1 MFFIS
6 VLITRIFKGSQ
17 EIYTYKVDENFSD
30 SLFLGQRVI
39 VDFAGSSVLGFIL
52 DFQKETNENLEN
64 LKFCTRFLDERPVIS
79 KTQFTLFKELEKLS
93 FFPKIDLF
101 LEVSSPLVNLKAT
114 EKLHLIDK
122 ETQTT
127 LPFKTQD
134 LSLTKTLKQK
144 FQKEIL
150 RLKKLNLVRPYFSVE
165 TSKVKKTQSFL
176 KFSEPLSFSDSKI
189 QFNLLNTKE
198 LFKKVI
204 KDAEKQGGKVL
215 VCLKNSLNL
224 TYFINLINS
233 VIPPEQTLIY
243 SRENLNTDTKI
254 SDFET
259 KAAKSDFLVVLG
271 FEKALF
277 QEISGLKHLIL
288 IDDFLESKSETG
300 VNSADLVKLV
310 AEIKSLD
317 TYVYS
322 TVPSLDLAY
331 QTKQDNINYLKE
343 LGVVK
348 QVLVS
353 DLLKEADLTLV
364 SKAVLN
370 NLKYNLANNLNT
382 LFLTDQTVYANLVKC
397 TSCGNVF
404 RCMRCFDYL
413 RYDSLASCFYCK
425 FCNLYMQTHLNCE
438 VCQKY
443 GYSLLSVGAQYFYQY
458 FLKELKVTD
467 TANLKFLNE
476 FLVKKEVKITDRL
489 VFSNLEN
496 VSIDYLKSVKTI
508 CVYLPELLFN
518 SKNPY
523 FNHLNYLKLTRIL
536 KSAKNASVYLISQ
549 TTAFELDTLLNKDIV
564 SFYQNEKNFRREN
577 GLTPFGYTYLL
588 FAEGQ
593 SLFGLFKELFGF
605 LKSLDL
611 KFFSQPEEL
620 FKHILNKEKFVLRT
634 RLFSKIEISAYLVE
648 KCAKFTQQYPHLK
661 LRLQKEGIWN

>member
-1 MFFIS
+1 MFLIS

-17 EIYTYKVDENFSD
+17 EIYTYRVDENFSD

-39 VDFAGSSVLGFIL
+39 VDFASSSVLGFII
-52 DFQKETNENLEN
+52 DFQKETTENPEN

-79 KTQFTLFKELEKLS
+79 RTQFTLFKELEKLS
-93 FFPKIDLF
+93 FFPEIDLF

-122 ETQTT
+122 ATQTT
-127 LPFKTQD
+127 LPFKSQE

-144 FQKEIL
+144 FQREIL

-165 TSKVKKTQSFL
+165 TSKAKKTKVFL
-176 KFSEPLSFSDSKI
+176 KFEKPHTFSDTQI
-189 QFNLLNTKE
+189 HFNLLNSEE

-204 KDAEKQGGKVL
+204 KDAEKQGEKVL

-224 TYFINLINS
+224 TYFTNLVNP
-233 VIPPEQTLIY
+233 VIPSEQILIY

-254 SDFET
+254 SVFET
-259 KAAKSDFLVVLG
+259 KVTKPGFLVVLG

-288 IDDFLESKSETG
+288 IDDFLESTSETG
-300 VNSADLVKLV
+300 VNSADLAKLV
-310 AEIKSLD
+310 AKIKSLNV
-317 TYVYS
+317 YAYS
-322 TVPSLDLAY
+322 TVPSFDLAF
-331 QTKQDNINYLKE
+331 QTKQDNINYLKD
-343 LGVVK
+343 LGEIK

-370 NLKYNLANNLNT
+370 NLKYNLANNFNT
-382 LFLTDQTVYANLVKC
+382 LFLTDQTIYANLAKC
-397 TSCGNVF
+397 TSCGNIF

-413 RYDSLASCFYCK
+413 RYDSLESCFYCK
-425 FCNLYMQTHLNCE
+425 YCNLFMPTDVNCE
-438 VCQKY
+438 VCQKS

-458 FLKELKVTD
+458 FLKELKAVD
-467 TANLKFLNE
+467 SANLKILNE
-476 FLVKKEVKITDRL
+476 FLEKKEVKITDRL

-536 KSAKNASVYLISQ
+536 KSAKNANVYLISQ
-549 TTAFELDTLLNKDIV
+549 TTAFELDTLLNNDIV
-564 SFYQNEKNFRREN
+564 SFYQNEKNFRKEN

-593 SLFGLFKELFGF
+593 SLFNLFKELFGF

-611 KFFSQPEEL
+611 KFFSQPDEL
-620 FKHILNKEKFVLRT
+620 FKHILNKDKFILRT
-634 RLFSKIEISAYLVE
+634 RLFSKTEISAYLVE
-648 KCAKFTQQYPHLK
+648 KCTEFVQKTPHLK
-661 LRLQKEGIWN
+661 LRLQKEGI

>member
-1 MFFIS
+1 MFLIS

-17 EIYTYKVDENFSD
+17 EIYTYRVEECFSD

-39 VDFAGSSVLGFIL
+39 VDFASSSVLGFIV

-64 LKFCTRFLDERPVIS
+64 LKFCTHFLDERPVIS
-79 KTQFTLFKELEKLS
+79 RTQFTLFKEFEKLS

-101 LEVSSPLVNLKAT
+101 LVVSSPLVNLKAT
-114 EKLHLIDK
+114 EKLHLIEK
-122 ETQTT
+122 TTQTT
-127 LPFKTQD
+127 LPFKSQE

-144 FQKEIL
+144 FQREIL
-150 RLKKLNLVRPYFSVE
+150 RLKKLNLVRSYFSVE
-165 TSKVKKTQSFL
+165 TSKVKKTKAFL
-176 KFSEPLSFSDSKI
+176 KFTKPLTIPDYQT
-189 QFNLLNTKE
+189 QFNLLSSEE

-204 KDAEKQGGKVL
+204 ADAEKQGEKVL

-224 TYFINLINS
+224 TYFVNLVNS
-233 VIPPEQTLIY
+233 VIQLEKILIY

-254 SDFET
+254 FAFET
-259 KAAKSDFLVVLG
+259 KAVKTDFLVVIG
-271 FEKALF
+271 FEKAIF
-277 QEISGLKHLIL
+277 QEISELKHLIL
-288 IDDFLESKSETG
+288 IDDFLESQSETG

-310 AEIKSLD
+310 ANIKFLN

-322 TVPSLDLAY
+322 TVPSFDLAF
-331 QTKQDNINYLKE
+331 QTKQDNINYLKD
-343 LGVVK
+343 LGEIM

-353 DLLKEADLTLV
+353 DLLKKADLTLV

-370 NLKYNLANNLNT
+370 NLKYNLENNLNT
-382 LFLTDQTVYANLVKC
+382 LFLTDQTVYANFVKC
-397 TSCGNVF
+397 TSCGDVF

-425 FCNLYMQTHLNCE
+425 FCNLFMPTHVNCE
-438 VCQKY
+438 VCEKS

-458 FLKELKVTD
+458 FLKELNVVAA
-467 TANLKFLNE
+467 ANLKILNE
-476 FLVKKEVKITDRL
+476 FLEKKEVKITDRL

-536 KSAKNASVYLISQ
+536 KTARNANVYLISE

-564 SFYQNEKNFRREN
+564 SFYQNEKNFRKEN

-593 SLFGLFKELFGF
+593 SLFNLFKELFGF

-620 FKHILNKEKFVLRT
+620 FKHILNKDKFVLRT
-634 RLFSKIEISAYLVE
+634 RLFSKTEISAYLVE
-648 KCAKFTQQYPHLK
+648 KCVKFAQQKPHLK
-661 LRLQKEGIWN
+661 LRLQKEGI

>member
-1 MFFIS
+1 MFLIS

-39 VDFAGSSVLGFIL
+39 VDFAGSSVLGFII
-52 DFQKETNENLEN
+52 DFQKETNQNLEN
-64 LKFCTRFLDERPVIS
+64 LKFCTLFLDERPVIS
-79 KTQFTLFKELEKLS
+79 ESQFTLFKELEKLS

-122 ETQTT
+122 VTQTT
-127 LPFKTQD
+127 LPFKSQE

-144 FQKEIL
+144 FQREIL

-165 TSKVKKTQSFL
+165 TSKVKKTKVFL
-176 KFSEPLSFSDSKI
+176 KFTKPLNIPDSQI
-189 QFNLLNTKE
+189 QFNLLNSEE

-204 KDAEKQGGKVL
+204 EDAEKQGEKVL

-224 TYFINLINS
+224 TYFTNLVNS
-233 VIPPEQTLIY
+233 VTALDQILIY
-243 SRENLNTDTKI
+243 SSENLNTDTKI
-254 SDFET
+254 SAFET
-259 KAAKSDFLVVLG
+259 KVTKPGFLVVLG

-288 IDDFLESKSETG
+288 IDDFLESTSETG
-300 VNSADLVKLV
+300 VNSADLAKLV
-310 AEIKSLD
+310 AKIKYLN

-322 TVPSLDLAY
+322 TVPSFDLAF
-331 QTKQDNINYLKE
+331 QTKQDNINYLKD
-343 LGVVK
+343 LGEIK

-353 DLLKEADLTLV
+353 DLLKQSDLTLV
-364 SKAVLN
+364 SKVVLN
-370 NLKYNLANNLNT
+370 NLKYNLANNFNT
-382 LFLTDQTVYANLVKC
+382 LFLTDQTIYANFVKC

-413 RYDSLASCFYCK
+413 RYDSLESCFYCK
-425 FCNLYMQTHLNCE
+425 YCNLFMPTDVNCE
-438 VCQKY
+438 VCQKSDY
-443 GYSLLSVGAQYFYQY
+443 TLLSVGAQYFYQY
-458 FLKELKVTD
+458 FLKEHNVADGT
-467 TANLKFLNE
+467 NLKILNE
-476 FLVKKEVKITDRL
+476 FFEKKEVKTTDRL

-523 FNHLNYLKLTRIL
+523 FNHLNYLKLARIL
-536 KSAKNASVYLISQ
+536 KSAKNANVYLISQ
-549 TTAFELDTLLNKDIV
+549 TTAFELDTLLNKDII
-564 SFYQNEKNFRREN
+564 SFYQNEKNFRKEN
-577 GLTPFGYTYLL
+577 GLTPFGCTYLL
-588 FAEGQ
+588 FAEGR
-593 SLFGLFKELFGF
+593 SLFNLFKELFGF

-620 FKHILNKEKFVLRT
+620 FKHILNKEKFILRM
-634 RLFSKIEISAYLVE
+634 RLFSKTEISAYLVE
-648 KCAKFTQQYPHLK
+648 KCAEFVQKNPHLR
-661 LRLQKEGIWN
+661 LRLQKEGI

>member
-1 MFFIS
+1 MFLIS

-17 EIYTYKVDENFSD
+17 EIYTYRVDENFSD
-30 SLFLGQRVI
+30 SFFLGQRVI
-39 VDFAGSSVLGFIL
+39 VDFASSSVLGFIL
-52 DFQKETNENLEN
+52 DIQKETNKNPEN

-79 KTQFTLFKELEKLS
+79 ASQFTLFKELEKLS

-122 ETQTT
+122 ATQTT
-127 LPFKTQD
+127 LPFKSQE

-144 FQKEIL
+144 FQREIL

-165 TSKVKKTQSFL
+165 SSKVKKTQVFL
-176 KFSEPLSFSDSKI
+176 KFTKPLNIPDSQI
-189 QFNLLNTKE
+189 QFNLLNSEE

-204 KDAEKQGGKVL
+204 KNAKKQGEKVL

-224 TYFINLINS
+224 TYFTNLVNS
-233 VIPPEQTLIY
+233 VIPSEQILIY

-254 SDFET
+254 STFET
-259 KAAKSDFLVVLG
+259 KAIKPGFLVFLG

-288 IDDFLESKSETG
+288 IDDFLESTSETG
-300 VNSADLVKLV
+300 VNSADLVKIVSKL
-310 AEIKSLD
+310 KSLN

-322 TVPSLDLAY
+322 TVPSFDLAF
-331 QTKQDNINYLKE
+331 QTKQDNINYLKD
-343 LGVVK
+343 LGEIK

-353 DLLKEADLTLV
+353 DLLKKSDLSLV

-382 LFLTDQTVYANLVKC
+382 LFLTDQTIYANLVKC

-413 RYDSLASCFYCK
+413 RYDSLESCFYCK
-425 FCNLYMQTHLNCE
+425 YCNLFMPTDVNCE
-438 VCQKY
+438 VCQKS

-458 FLKELKVTD
+458 FLKELNAD
-467 TANLKFLNE
+467 DSANLKILNE
-476 FLVKKEVKITDRL
+476 FLEKKEVKITDRL

-496 VSIDYLKSVKTI
+496 VSTDYLKSVKTI

-523 FNHLNYLKLTRIL
+523 FNHLNYLKLARIL
-536 KSAKNASVYLISQ
+536 KSAKNANVYLISQ
-549 TTAFELDTLLNKDIV
+549 NTAFELDTLLNKDIV
-564 SFYQNEKNFRREN
+564 SFYQNEKRFRKEN

-593 SLFGLFKELFGF
+593 SLFNLFKELFGF

-620 FKHILNKEKFVLRT
+620 LKHILNKDKFILRT
-634 RLFSKIEISAYLVE
+634 RLFSKTEISAYLVE
-648 KCAKFTQQYPHLK
+648 KCAEFVQKNPHLK
-661 LRLQKEGIWN
+661 LRLQKEGI

>member
-1 MFFIS
+1 MFLIS

-17 EIYTYKVDENFSD
+17 EIYTYRVDENFRD

-39 VDFAGSSVLGFIL
+39 VDFASSSVLGFIL
-52 DFQKETNENLEN
+52 DIQKETNENLEN
-64 LKFCTRFLDERPVIS
+64 LKFCTHFLDERPVIS
-79 KTQFTLFKELEKLS
+79 RTQFTLFKEFEKLS
-93 FFPKIDLF
+93 FFPKIDLL

-114 EKLHLIDK
+114 EKLHLIEK
-122 ETQTT
+122 TTQTT
-127 LPFKTQD
+127 LPFKSQE

-144 FQKEIL
+144 FQREIL

-165 TSKVKKTQSFL
+165 TSKVKKTKAFL
-176 KFSEPLSFSDSKI
+176 KFTKPLTIPDSQI
-189 QFNLLNTKE
+189 QFNLLNSEE

-204 KDAEKQGGKVL
+204 KDAEKQGEKVL

-224 TYFINLINS
+224 TYFTDLVNS
-233 VIPPEQTLIY
+233 VVPLEQILIY
-243 SRENLNTDTKI
+243 SHENLNTDTKI
-254 SDFET
+254 SVFES
-259 KAAKSDFLVVLG
+259 KAAKSGFLVVFG

-288 IDDFLESKSETG
+288 IDDFLESVSETG

-310 AEIKSLD
+310 AKVKSLN

-322 TVPSLDLAY
+322 TVPSFDLAF
-331 QTKQDNINYLKE
+331 QTQQDNINYLKD
-343 LGVVK
+343 LGEIK
-348 QVLVS
+348 QVLVL
-353 DLLKEADLTLV
+353 DLLKKADLSLV

-382 LFLTDQTVYANLVKC
+382 LFLTDQTIYANLVKC

-425 FCNLYMQTHLNCE
+425 FCNLFMPTHINCE
-438 VCQKY
+438 VCAKS

-458 FLKELKVTD
+458 FLKELNAAD
-467 TANLKFLNE
+467 GANLKILNE
-476 FLVKKEVKITDRL
+476 FIEKKEVKITDRL

-523 FNHLNYLKLTRIL
+523 FNHLNYLKLARML
-536 KSAKNASVYLISQ
+536 KSARNANVYLISQ

-564 SFYQNEKNFRREN
+564 SFYQNEKNFRKEN
-577 GLTPFGYTYLL
+577 DLTPFGYTYLL

-593 SLFGLFKELFGF
+593 YLFNLFKELFGF

-634 RLFSKIEISAYLVE
+634 RLFSKTEISAYLVE
-648 KCAKFTQQYPHLK
+648 KCAEFAQKNPHLK
-661 LRLQKEGIWN
+661 LRLQKEGI

>member
-1 MFFIS
+1 MFLIS

-17 EIYTYKVDENFSD
+17 EIYTYRVEECFSD

-39 VDFAGSSVLGFIL
+39 VDFAGSSVLGFII
-52 DFQKETNENLEN
+52 DFQKETKQNPEN

-79 KTQFTLFKELEKLS
+79 RTQFTLFRELEKLT

-122 ETQTT
+122 STQTT
-127 LPFKTQD
+127 LPFKSQE

-144 FQKEIL
+144 FQREIL

-165 TSKVKKTQSFL
+165 TSKVKKTKSFL
-176 KFSEPLSFSDSKI
+176 KFTKRLTFSESQT
-189 QFNLLNTKE
+189 QFNLLSSEE

-204 KDAEKQGGKVL
+204 ANAEKQGEKVL

-224 TYFINLINS
+224 TYFTALVNS
-233 VIPPEQTLIY
+233 VTALEQILIY

-254 SDFET
+254 SAFET
-259 KAAKSDFLVVLG
+259 KVSKPGFLVVIG

-288 IDDFLESKSETG
+288 IDDFLESPSETG

-310 AEIKSLD
+310 ANIKSLT
-317 TYVYS
+317 TYIYS
-322 TVPSLDLAY
+322 TVPSFDLAF
-331 QTKQDNINYLKE
+331 QTKQDSVNYLKD
-343 LGVVK
+343 LGEIK

-353 DLLKEADLTLV
+353 DLLKKADLTLV

-382 LFLTDQTVYANLVKC
+382 LFLTDQTIYANFVKC
-397 TSCGNVF
+397 TNCGNVF

-425 FCNLYMQTHLNCE
+425 YCNLFMLTHVNCE
-438 VCQKY
+438 VCQKS

-458 FLKELKVTD
+458 FLKELDVAD
-467 TANLKFLNE
+467 AANLKILNE
-476 FLVKKEVKITDRL
+476 FLEKKEVKITDRL

-523 FNHLNYLKLTRIL
+523 LNHLNYLKLTRIL
-536 KSAKNASVYLISQ
+536 KPARTANVYLISE
-549 TTAFELDTLLNKDIV
+549 TSAFELDTLLNKDIV
-564 SFYQNEKNFRREN
+564 SFYQNENNFRKEN

-593 SLFGLFKELFGF
+593 SLFNLFKELFGF

-620 FKHILNKEKFVLRT
+620 FKHILNKEKFILRT
-634 RLFSKIEISAYLVE
+634 RLFSKTEISAYLVE
-648 KCAKFTQQYPHLK
+648 KCAKFAKQNPHLK